1 MPSLSSAYRR
11 KVMGRP
17 VGIIGVGQTNHG
29 RRNDVSYPEL
39 VREAVLRAFEDSGL
53 NPSDIDGVVSGT
65 MPSMMEGVALTHFYF
80 ADAMQA
86 AGKQILK
93 TETCGSTGVSIAH
106 TAYYWVS
113 SGMADVVLA
122 VGHEK
127 MNEGDAQATM
137 TTVVEPFYQR
147 YFIAGAPGVF
157 SMQSQMWADRYGIP
171 EEKIR
176 DAAAYISV
184 QHHNAAFENPYAHVK
199 IRVSMD
205 DVKNAR
211 LITYPVRLL
220 DVCPTSDGACAV
232 IFASKDKL
240 KRFGRKPAWVKG
252 VGYRGEEYYFGD
264 SDKGLWQSAVQSAK
278 QAYDQ
283 AGIKNPRKELDVAEV
298 YNPFTFQ
305 EMLFYECFGFCE
317 QGGAPDLVLK
327 GTFDKSGE
335 LPCDPSGGVLCTNP
349 IGATGLIRVAE
360 AVLQVTGK
368 AGDHQIPGAKTA
380 LSHAMGGVDQFN
392 GVMIVGSNL

>member
-1 MPSLSSAYRR
+1 
-11 KVMGRP
+11 MGRA
-17 VGIIGVGQTNHG
+17 VGIIGVGQTHHG
-29 RRNDVSYPEL
+29 RRTEMSYPEL
-39 VREAVLRAFEDSGL
+39 VREAVVRVFADSGL
-53 NPSDIDGVVSGT
+53 TPADIDGVVSGT
-65 MPSMMEGVALTHFYF
+65 MPSMMEGIALTHFYF

-86 AGKQILK
+86 VGKPILK
-93 TETCGSTGVSIAH
+93 TETCGSTGVSIAQ
-106 TAYYWVS
+106 TAYYWVA
-113 SGMADVVLA
+113 SGMANCVLA

-127 MNEGDAQATM
+127 MNEGNAQATM

-171 EEKIR
+171 EAKIR
-176 DAAAYISV
+176 EAAAYISV
-184 QHHNAAFENPYAHVK
+184 THHDSAFDNPYAHVK
-199 IRVSMD
+199 LRVSMD

-220 DVCPTSDGACAV
+220 DVCPTSDGACAL
-232 IFASKDKL
+232 IFASGDFIKKL
-240 KRFGRKPAWVKG
+240 GKKAAWVKG
-252 VGYRGEEYYFGD
+252 VGYRGEEYFFGD
-264 SDKGLWQSAVQSAK
+264 SDKGVWQSAVQAAK

-283 AGIKNPRKELDVAEV
+283 AGITNPRKELDVAEV

-305 EMLFYECFGFCE
+305 EMLFYECFGFCGLGE
-317 QGGAPDLVLK
+317 SPDLVLK
-327 GTFDKSGE
+327 GTFNRKGE

-360 AVLQVTGK
+360 TVLQVTGK
-368 AGDHQIPGAKTA
+368 AGAHQIPGAKLA

-392 GVMIVGSNL
+392 GVMIVGSEL

>member
-1 MPSLSSAYRR
+1 
-11 KVMGRP
+11 
-17 VGIIGVGQTNHG
+17 
-29 RRNDVSYPEL
+29 VSYPEL

-53 NPSDIDGVVSGT
+53 DPSDIDGVVSGT

-80 ADAMQA
+80 ADAMQGV
-86 AGKQILK
+86 GKQIMK

-106 TAYYWVS
+106 TAYYWVT

-137 TTVVEPFYQR
+137 TTVAEPFYQR

-184 QHHNAAFENPYAHVK
+184 QHHNAAFDNPYAHVK
-199 IRVSMD
+199 IRVTPE

-211 LITYPVRLL
+211 VITYPVRLL

-232 IFASKDKL
+232 IFASRDKV
-240 KRFGRKPAWVKG
+240 KKFGRKAAWVRG
-252 VGYRGEEYYFGD
+252 VGYRGEEYFFGD
-264 SDKGLWQSAVQSAK
+264 SDKGLWQSAAQSAK

-317 QGGAPDLVLK
+317 PGGAPDLVLK
-327 GTFDKSGE
+327 GTFDRGGE

-360 AVLQVTGK
+360 TVLQVTEK
-368 AGDHQIPGAKTA
+368 AGDRQIPGAKTGF
-380 LSHAMGGVDQFN
+380 SHAMGGVDQFN
-392 GVMIVGSNL
+392 GVMIVGSRL